1 LIKLQTN
8 FGNGAE
14 TNLPIRLPF
23 AAGIGFSRDFI
34 AFARK
39 GSHVMHFSIL
49 TGRRK
54 AGLLAGVVLFLGFAS
69 PAWAATTTTNF
80 TVSATVVAAC
90 LASASNISFGNYT
103 ASSSTADNANGTVT
117 VTCTN
122 NDAYTIALNGGG
134 SGHVAARTMAN
145 GSNTLGY
152 GVYTTSGYATIWGDG
167 TNGTQTVGGTGN
179 GAAQNYTAYGQIP
192 VSEYS
197 AAGSY
202 TDTLTAT
209 VTF

>member
-1 LIKLQTN
+1 
-8 FGNGAE
+8 
-14 TNLPIRLPF
+14 LPF
-23 AAGIGFSRDFI
+23 RNRVGFSRDVI
-34 AFARK
+34 AFAWK
-39 GSHVMHFSIL
+39 GNHVMKFTIL

-54 AGLLAGVVLFLGFAS
+54 AGLLAGVVLFLGLAS
-69 PAWAATTTTNF
+69 PAWAATTSTNF

-90 LASASNISFGNYT
+90 VASASNISFGNYT
-103 ASSSTADNANGTVT
+103 ASSATADNANGTVS

-122 NDAYTIALNGGG
+122 NDAYTIALSGGG

-145 GSNTLGY
+145 GANTLGY
-152 GVYTTSGYATIWGDG
+152 GVYTTSGYSNIWGDG
-167 TNGTQTVGGTGN
+167 TNGTSTVAGTGN

-192 VSEYS
+192 VAEYS

>member
-1 LIKLQTN
+1 MRVKN
-8 FGNGAE
+8 
-14 TNLPIRLPF
+14 
-23 AAGIGFSRDFI
+23 AAR
-34 AFARK
+34 A
-39 GSHVMHFSIL
+39 L
-49 TGRRK
+49 
-54 AGLLAGVVLFLGFAS
+54 AGVCFVLLAGA
-69 PAWAATTTTNF
+69 PAWAATTSTNF

-90 LASASNISFGNYT
+90 VASATNMGFGNYT
-103 ASSSTADNANGTVT
+103 ASSGSPDDANSTVT

-122 NDAYTIALNGGG
+122 NDAYTIALNGGA
-134 SGHVAARTMAN
+134 SGHVNARTMLN

-152 GVYTTSGYATIWGDG
+152 GVYTSSAYSTIWGDG
-167 TNGTQTVGGTGN
+167 TNGTSTVGGTGN

-202 TDTLTAT
+202 ADTLTAT

>member
-1 LIKLQTN
+1 MNVKRYSFDTVRVL
-8 FGNGAE
+8 GAGAGVAS
-14 TNLPIRLPF
+14 LLCF
-23 AAGIGFSRDFI
+23 AA
-34 AFARK
+34 
-39 GSHVMHFSIL
+39 
-49 TGRRK
+49 
-54 AGLLAGVVLFLGFAS
+54 
-69 PAWAATTTTNF
+69 PAIAATTTTNF

-90 LASASNISFGNYT
+90 VASATNLAFGNYT
-103 ASSSTADNANGTVT
+103 ASAVTADNANSTVT

-134 SGHVAARTMAN
+134 SGHVNARTMAN

-152 GVYTTSGYATIWGDG
+152 GVYTTSGYATLWGDG
-167 TNGTQTVGGTGN
+167 TNGTSTVNGTGN

-192 VSEYS
+192 VGEYS